1 MAPTIRG
8 GQGHEHALSL
18 IDPLLVQKQDNH
30 GKTLATAELAT
41 LRRASHAPD
50 CAPWRQELQRLQP
63 FEADLALLP
72 IGWGTEHK
80 GPMMEGWQHHGG
92 FTVAQLQQHRQMR
105 SVGARTGMLTG
116 PLLAF
121 DFDGRTSFDLGL
133 NPGTVSTWQVHRN
146 TDPARLKV
154 LFQPTLEQ
162 LSQLPGAA
170 EFHGKTITAPKTDT
184 AKAQA
189 LEVFFDGGR
198 QVIVLGEHPSSGG
211 TYYWPS
217 YLGPEELEAP
227 PDEWWAHAVEI
238 ARQCHHNK
246 TTGSKPSSNRHSTR
260 RLNPCPICG
269 RHDGPGG
276 SALWCEQTHQ
286 GLILCMP
293 GSTFSA
299 EGRHGPLR
307 IGQVVDGWA
316 MVKRT
321 PYSGGDVLTFKA
333 HRPTGVNHG

>member
-8 GQGHEHALSL
+8 SRGHGDAPRLPDH
-18 IDPLLVQKQDNH
+18 LLDLQPDNH
-30 GKTLATAELAT
+30 GKSTAATGLQDAT
-41 LRRASHAPD
+41 HTSYASDRAQ
-50 CAPWRQELQRLQP
+50 WRQDLHRLQP

-72 IGWGTEHK
+72 IGWGTEQK
-80 GPMMEGWQHHGG
+80 GPMLEGWQHHGG
-92 FTVAQLQQHRQMR
+92 YTVAQLQQHRQMR

-121 DFDGRTSFDLGL
+121 DFDGATSLALGL
-133 NPGTVSTWQVHRN
+133 DPSAVGSWQVHRN

-154 LFQPTLEQ
+154 LFRPTLEQ
-162 LSQLPGAA
+162 LTELPGGA
-170 EFHGKTITAPKTDT
+170 EFQGKTITAPKTDSG
-184 AKAQA
+184 KGEA

-217 YLGPEELEAP
+217 YLGPEALTAP
-227 PDEWWAHAVEI
+227 PERWWAHALQI
-238 ARQCHHNK
+238 AADCRQRLSS
-246 TTGSKPSSNRHSTR
+246 GSKPSSRRHGTK
-260 RLNPCPICG
+260 RLDPCPICG
-269 RHDGPGG
+269 RHG
-276 SALWCEQTHQ
+276 SLWCEQTQQ

-299 EGRHGPLR
+299 EAAHGPLR

-316 MVKRT
+316 LVKRT
-321 PYSGGDVLTFKA
+321 PIAEGDVLTFKA
-333 HRPTGVNHG
+333 HRPRGCGNG

>member
-8 GQGHEHALSL
+8 GLGHGDASRLAE
-18 IDPLLVQKQDNH
+18 PLRQLQLVEAWKPIA
-30 GKTLATAELAT
+30 ATGLPTAAT
-41 LRRASHAPD
+41 GNCASDRAQ
-50 CAPWRQELQRLQP
+50 WRQDLQRLQP

-80 GPMMEGWQHHGG
+80 GPMLEGWQHHSG
-92 FTVAQLQQHRQMR
+92 FTVAQLQAHRSMR
-105 SVGARTGMLTG
+105 SVGARTGLLTG

-121 DFDGRTSFDLGL
+121 DFDGQASFHLGL
-133 NPGTVSTWQVHRN
+133 DPSTVGSWQVHRT
-146 TDPARLKV
+146 TDPWRLKV
-154 LFQPTLEQ
+154 LFRPTLEQ
-162 LSQLPGAA
+162 LTQLPGAA
-170 EFHGKTITAPKTDT
+170 EFQGKTITAPKTDT

-198 QVIVLGEHPSSGG
+198 QVIVLGQHPSSGG

-227 PDEWWAHAVEI
+227 PEQWWAHALEI

-246 TTGSKPSSNRHSTR
+246 TTGSKPSASRHNTR

-276 SALWCEQTHQ
+276 SALWCEQTQ
-286 GLILCMP
+286 RGLILCMP

-316 MVKRT
+316 LVKRT
-321 PYSGGDVLTFKA
+321 PISEGDVLAFVA
-333 HRPTGVNHG
+333 HRPRGCGNG

>member
-1 MAPTIRG
+1 MASTNCG
-8 GQGHEHALSL
+8 SLGHGDALRL
-18 IDPLLVQKQDNH
+18 PDPLLHLQEDNPC
-30 GKTLATAELAT
+30 KSAAATGLQAAPA
-41 LRRASHAPD
+41 ASYAPER
-50 CAPWRQELQRLQP
+50 APWRQELQRLQP

-80 GPMMEGWQHHGG
+80 GPMLEGWQHHGG
-92 FTVAQLQQHRQMR
+92 FTVAQLQAHRSMR
-105 SVGARTGMLTG
+105 SVGARTGLLTG

-121 DFDGRTSFDLGL
+121 DFDGQTSFELGL
-133 NPGTVSTWQVHRN
+133 NPSTVGSWQVHRT
-146 TDPARLKV
+146 TDPWRLKV
-154 LFQPTLEQ
+154 LFRPTLEQ
-162 LSQLPGAA
+162 LTQLPGAA

-227 PDEWWAHAVEI
+227 PEQWWAHALEI
-238 ARQCHHNK
+238 ARQCHQNK
-246 TTGSKPSSNRHSTR
+246 TTGSKPSTSRHNTR

-269 RHDGPGG
+269 RHNGPGG
-276 SALWCEQTHQ
+276 SALWCELTQQ

-293 GSTFSA
+293 GSSFSA
-299 EGRHGPLR
+299 EGRHGPLC

-316 MVKRT
+316 LVKRT

-333 HRPTGVNHG
+333 HRPRGVSHG